1 MRRAATLLQL
11 PLFLAA
17 QALGK
22 EDFSY
27 DPDENYRP
35 RNVTGLDY
43 YYYSW
48 VGSYYNGS
56 AVFTVS
62 DVEPIDDRIDSEI
75 EEEGPLELCGQLRNI
90 TYTWSYPAILAITK
104 TESEDERPNNVNPID
119 VSLFTSYSNF
129 TQYFSDYM
137 DSGNMQEWD
146 MPFVF
151 ESIEMSRYSYPADE
165 ETKPDFNLTVAED
178 DGNGLPF
185 RVTGSTELEQNP
197 LRSFQMNMSTCSST
211 EGWWGAGQIPFDYD
225 GVRGVP
231 NPTLQLTFDD
241 SSASFSIRSW
251 IAANI
256 LPEKDGETPRISAR
270 LTIEFLGRIDAAR
283 SDVLNEG
290 TPVTWAPS
298 IGFGNNS
305 LNLDYESGALV
316 AAGVNIRQI
325 WSILGAVLAYI
336 FI

>member
-1 MRRAATLLQL
+1 VRSH
-11 PLFLAA
+11 
-17 QALGK
+17 
-22 EDFSY
+22 FS
-27 DPDENYRP
+27 
-35 RNVTGLDY
+35 GGWL
-43 YYYSW
+43 
-48 VGSYYNGS
+48 
-56 AVFTVS
+56 
-62 DVEPIDDRIDSEI
+62 ICDR
-75 EEEGPLELCGQLRNI
+75 
-90 TYTWSYPAILAITK
+90 
-104 TESEDERPNNVNPID
+104 
-119 VSLFTSYSNF
+119 
-129 TQYFSDYM
+129 
-137 DSGNMQEWD
+137 
-146 MPFVF
+146 
-151 ESIEMSRYSYPADE
+151 RYSYPADE
-165 ETKPDFNLTVAED
+165 ETKPDFNLTIAED

-225 GVRGVP
+225 GVSGVP

-290 TPVTWAPS
+290 TPVTWTPS

-316 AAGVNIRQI
+316 AAGVSIRQI

-336 FI
+336 FM